1 MIQALI
7 NSGFIGADG
16 IVLYFGSYETLGIIG
31 LIQNPSLAFGDTFC
45 LLSLAFGDMS
55 CLFFPAI
62 KVYPNAELQK
72 KQILQ
77 DNKGK
82 AGIYRWVNLVNGK
95 SYVGS
100 AVYLTKRL
108 KQYYSPGF
116 LKKELN
122 NGV

>member
-77 DNKGK
+77 DNKGR
-82 AGIYRWVNLVNGK
+82 AGIYR
-95 SYVGS
+95 
-100 AVYLTKRL
+100 
-108 KQYYSPGF
+108 
-116 LKKELN
+116 
-122 NGV
+122 